1 MVDHTRDID
10 FLFIVVLFSPCPFEV
25 DFGGLPVEDALIIR
39 RPPRD
44 GGLTGRVVS
53 MAKFRGVR
61 LSRRWTTRAGF

>member
-1 MVDHTRDID
+1 MAVHDID
-10 FLFIVVLFSPCPFEV
+10 FLFIVVLFPSCPFEV

-44 GGLTGRVVS
+44 GGLAGWVS

-61 LSRRWTTRAGF
+61 LSRRWTTGTGGF